1 MKSVCGGTN
10 FNFMHFLLGKCGGER
25 VRLEREKKRLDD
37 KIGVMRFIVSF
48 LPVD

>member
-1 MKSVCGGTN
+1 MRGTH

-25 VRLEREKKRLDD
+25 VKLERKKKKRLDD

-48 LPVD
+48 LPID